1 MATATPERMC
11 PHCNRPLP
19 EEATFCNECG
29 RRVEGWQGQVAGKA
43 APSAAELPDGEVAT
57 REMQVSPEM
66 LRAAGKSTGAAAG
79 AKKVKQVDQAADGEG
94 AAGPSDSMIMRSF
107 RRRPWVGALAL
118 VGIAVAAG
126 AGVFLATHRAPA
138 TPPASGTL
146 APPVAVD
153 PPTGASPT
161 PPSKASKKRGPRKLA
176 AETVGKG
183 VVDGSKDGPLPKK
196 GVTTDSK
203 AAPSTP
209 SGSATSATTTSPKGG
224 ATATKPSLPDED
236 LPSEATPMTEE
247 EMKQQEEARLN
258 ADQVRYVVKQHLSQV
273 RACYE
278 RQFKQESPGGRVE
291 VSFAIGTDGKARRV
305 RTDLNTTGSEPFA
318 RCIEGLVG
326 GWTFPRPVGGE
337 FELTYPFVFSSGS

>member
-43 APSAAELPDGEVAT
+43 APGAAELPDGEVAT

-66 LRAAGKSTGAAAG
+66 LRAAGKSTGVASEASKQ
-79 AKKVKQVDQAADGEG
+79 AKPTDEASAPTGGE
-94 AAGPSDSMIMRSF
+94 PSDSMIMRSF

-118 VGIAVAAG
+118 VGIALAAG
-126 AGVFLATHRAPA
+126 TGVFFATHRPGAP
-138 TPPASGTL
+138 PPASGTL

-153 PPTGASPT
+153 PPNGTSTA
-161 PPSKASKKRGPRKLA
+161 PPPKTSKKRGPRKLA

-196 GVTTDSK
+196 GVATDSK
-203 AAPSTP
+203 AAPSATTS
-209 SGSATSATTTSPKGG
+209 SGSSAAPTGGKGS

-247 EMKQQEEARLN
+247 ELKQQEEARLN

-318 RCIEGLVG
+318 RCIEGLVA